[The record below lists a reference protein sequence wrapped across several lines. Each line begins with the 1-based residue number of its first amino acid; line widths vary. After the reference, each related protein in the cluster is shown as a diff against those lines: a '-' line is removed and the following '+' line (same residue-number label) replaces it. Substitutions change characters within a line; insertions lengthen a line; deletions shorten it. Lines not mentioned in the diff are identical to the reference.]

1 MIQKETHRATP
12 GLSLTLKPKCAVS
25 PEPQPPRLVTQQ
37 KSHEAQVR
45 QHDTSSPEVSKSAAL
60 AVTRHDTRQA
70 DQILSLCH
78 LGLKSQSL
86 RITASSPHLRKQGR
100 RLLAAPSGWCFLA
113 FTNSLRRGSDL
124 PSASALI
131 RGSQQQAA
139 T

>member
-1 MIQKETHRATP
+1 MIQKETHGATP

-25 PEPQPPRLVTQQ
+25 PEPQPPRLATQQ

-86 RITASSPHLRKQGR
+86 RITPPEETGQ
-100 RLLAAPSGWCFLA
+100 AAPCSSVRLVFPRFYKLSKAGQR
-113 FTNSLRRGSDL
+113 FTFGFCIN
-124 PSASALI
+124 
-131 RGSQQQAA
+131 
-139 T
+139 